1 MELKYFGS
9 SVMIESHF
17 SPGFPARK
25 IEVFLSVRNLI
36 HTCFNTRGCVA
47 LQHYMKEKDGV
58 LAGKPF
64 VIVDRE
70 EGACP
75 LPKFLALWLPGPLL
89 QQ

>member
-1 MELKYFGS
+1 
-9 SVMIESHF
+9 MIESHF

-25 IEVFLSVRNLI
+25 IEVFLSVRN
-36 HTCFNTRGCVA
+36 CFNTRGCVA

-58 LAGKPF
+58 LAGKPL

-75 LPKFLALWLPGPLL
+75 LLKFLALWLPT
-89 QQ
+89 

>member
-1 MELKYFGS
+1 
-9 SVMIESHF
+9 
-17 SPGFPARK
+17 
-25 IEVFLSVRNLI
+25 
-36 HTCFNTRGCVA
+36 
-47 LQHYMKEKDGV
+47 MKEKDGV

-75 LPKFLALWLPGPLL
+75 LLKFLALWLPGPLR